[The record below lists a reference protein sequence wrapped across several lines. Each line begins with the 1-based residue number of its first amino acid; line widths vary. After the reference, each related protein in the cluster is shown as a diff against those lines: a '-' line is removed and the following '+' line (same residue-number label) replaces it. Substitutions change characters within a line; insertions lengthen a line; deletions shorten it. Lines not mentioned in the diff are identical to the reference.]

1 VLTSPWKIGV
11 FVALMLVVISFGVGY
26 YMADIYGIDLKWI
39 RVDSSGWHID
49 SFLFFKEMYPLVAG
63 VVLLAL
69 TCYFLIA
76 SAVRR
81 YKYYLDSG
89 QDYRKMISLA
99 ESIDDLT
106 NPAQIAKLSDYPELQ
121 EVLRNYGDQ
130 IREISR
136 EIEEA
141 KERGDTQEFEDVVNA
156 LLQGEEVDQAEI
168 SGKWYSSLYERM
180 RDFIKKNRETME
192 EFKKKA
198 GLARTVS
205 GKAALLIGK
214 VAEEVRNAEI
224 RTEKVRNTLEGL
236 MAGVGDVDGKTPAGM
251 VHEDGGLMQAIIT
264 DMETSVRKLKEIS
277 KNFSEFSNENNNL
290 ALSLALMAAKGQ
302 VSEGELAQYAEK
314 IRVSAEG
321 FNRMSGV
328 VGEISDTLTNGLY
341 GFKERISNAPS
352 VSSGISGAG
361 SSPGNEVINELMGL
375 VDGLRNDMKALSNE
389 VGEIEEI
396 LKEEMKDLSFRTEPD
411 EAAVAD
417 QVHGQEGVLDEV
429 GGLLKGE
436 VNLDREGDGR
446 SSDLAI
452 ERSDEWRDEVVHT
465 GESRFNDYPDDVAVD
480 GSIEVGGFDE
490 LDMFKSEDE
499 SIEEEVG
506 ERETLSA
513 EGTEP
518 AGENGVAGGNLAREA
533 EEEANSWME
542 MPGHRWI
549 KVDVE
554 QNAARDAT
562 EDVDVQVHKEVYE
575 ERVARESD
583 EELDSRVNTQERDAA
598 GAGEVGAVD
607 EASDGE
613 PVYDLFELGAVEIK

>member
-1 VLTSPWKIGV
+1 MS
-11 FVALMLVVISFGVGY
+11 
-26 YMADIYGIDLKWI
+26 
-39 RVDSSGWHID
+39 
-49 SFLFFKEMYPLVAG
+49 
-63 VVLLAL
+63 
-69 TCYFLIA
+69 
-76 SAVRR
+76 
-81 YKYYLDSG
+81 
-89 QDYRKMISLA
+89 
-99 ESIDDLT
+99 
-106 NPAQIAKLSDYPELQ
+106 N
-121 EVLRNYGDQ
+121 
-130 IREISR
+130 
-136 EIEEA
+136 
-141 KERGDTQEFEDVVNA
+141 
-156 LLQGEEVDQAEI
+156 
-168 SGKWYSSLYERM
+168 
-180 RDFIKKNRETME
+180 
-192 EFKKKA
+192 
-198 GLARTVS
+198 
-205 GKAALLIGK
+205 
-214 VAEEVRNAEI
+214 
-224 RTEKVRNTLEGL
+224 
-236 MAGVGDVDGKTPAGM
+236 
-251 VHEDGGLMQAIIT
+251 
-264 DMETSVRKLKEIS
+264 
-277 KNFSEFSNENNNL
+277 NFREFSSEHNNL
-290 ALSLALMAAKGQ
+290 ALSVALMAAQGQ

-361 SSPGNEVINELMGL
+361 SSPGNEVINELMRL